1 MSSKDLRPSSAQS
14 RTAWGDYGSGGHAR
28 PDNQFDFGPRDDPDL
43 PSAMEN
49 DIYVEKENQRNEV
62 STTTPKKSTGCWSCF
77 TSGIRCEYIL

>member
-1 MSSKDLRPSSAQS
+1 MIRD
-14 RTAWGDYGSGGHAR
+14 T
-28 PDNQFDFGPRDDPDL
+28 RDDPDL

-49 DIYVEKENQRNEV
+49 DIYDEKENKRNEV